1 MIIRVLIV
9 DDHKILAQALVDYLN
24 STGKID
30 CIGMTH
36 SGEEAIEQVPKLQ
49 PDVILMDIGL
59 PGIDGIECCK
69 RLVKTDDQLKIVGL
83 STHIEI
89 SVAKRLF
96 KVGAKGYVSKNAD
109 IREVLTAIENAHQG
123 RRYIG
128 NIIREAY
135 LSELSNDRP
144 SKASSYS
151 YVPTLTARETE
162 VLQLIAEELTTDE
175 IGQRLFISSNTVQT
189 HRKNLI
195 SKFGVRNSVGLILKA
210 LELGMIE

>member
-1 MIIRVLIV
+1 MITVLIV

-24 STGKID
+24 SQD
-30 CIGMTH
+30 HLQCIGMVH
-36 SGEEAIEQVPKLQ
+36 SGEEAIEQIPTLK

-69 RLVKTDDQLKIVGL
+69 RLLKQNDQLKIVGL

-89 SVAKRLF
+89 SVAKNLF
-96 KVGAKGYVSKNAD
+96 KAGAKGYVSKNAD
-109 IREVLTAIENAHQG
+109 IAEVVTAIDNAHQNQ
-123 RRYIG
+123 RYIG

-135 LSELSNDRP
+135 LSELSNDKP
-144 SKASSYS
+144 TKTSTYS
-151 YVPTLTARETE
+151 YVPTLTNRETE
-162 VLQLIAEELTTDE
+162 VLQLIAEELTTEE